1 MNRTEFLDTLRSQ
14 LSGQMHEGKV
24 AAHVRYYEDYIQS
37 QVRSGRDE
45 QQVLAELGDPR
56 LIARTLLDTDV
67 DDGQADYAEYS
78 TYSDETE
85 DTQSSGGKH
94 AHVWRFDTWYSKL
107 LGVVGLLIIVF
118 LLFHILV
125 AVIPFFAV
133 LAVILF
139 ILSLIKTGING
150 LRHFLEERFFNEQ
163 YNNRRIKTVTRKFLS
178 DH

>member
-1 MNRTEFLDTLRSQ
+1 MNRAEFLDTLRSQ

-37 QVRSGRDE
+37 QVRSGRNE
-45 QQVLAELGDPR
+45 QDVLTELGDPR

-67 DDGQADYAEYS
+67 DDGQEDYAEYS
-78 TYSDETE
+78 TYSENAGDTE
-85 DTQSSGGKH
+85 NVSGNH
-94 AHVWRFDTWYSKL
+94 TRVWRFDTWYSKL
-107 LGVVGLLIIVF
+107 LGIVLLLIIVF

-139 ILSLIKTGING
+139 IISLIK
-150 LRHFLEERFFNEQ
+150 
-163 YNNRRIKTVTRKFLS
+163 NRS
-178 DH
+178 

>member
-14 LSGQMHEGKV
+14 LAGQMHEGKV

-37 QVRSGRDE
+37 QVRSGRNE
-45 QQVLAELGDPR
+45 QEVLAELGDPR

-67 DDGQADYAEYS
+67 DNGQADYAEYS
-78 TYSDETE
+78 TYSDDTE
-85 DTQSSGGKH
+85 DTQSTGGKNV
-94 AHVWRFDTWYSKL
+94 HVWRFDTWYSKL
-107 LGVVGLLIIVF
+107 LGVVILLIIVF

-139 ILSLIKTGING
+139 IVSLIK
-150 LRHFLEERFFNEQ
+150 
-163 YNNRRIKTVTRKFLS
+163 NRS
-178 DH
+178 

>member
-45 QQVLAELGDPR
+45 QQVLDELGDPR

-67 DDGQADYAEYS
+67 DNGQLDYEEYS
-78 TYSDETE
+78 TYSD
-85 DTQSSGGKH
+85 DAQNTQSSSRNH
-94 AHVWRFDTWYSKL
+94 VHVWRFDTWYSKL
-107 LGVVGLLIIVF
+107 LGVVILLIVVF

-133 LAVILF
+133 LALILF
-139 ILSLIKTGING
+139 ILSLMG
-150 LRHFLEERFFNEQ
+150 LVVN
-163 YNNRRIKTVTRKFLS
+163 KLS
-178 DH
+178 K

>member
-1 MNRTEFLDTLRSQ
+1 MNRTEFLDTLRNQ

-45 QQVLAELGDPR
+45 
-56 LIARTLLDTDV
+56 LDTDV
-67 DDGQADYAEYS
+67 DNGQLDYEEYS
-78 TYSDETE
+78 TYSD
-85 DTQSSGGKH
+85 DSQNAQGMGKEH
-94 AHVWRFDTWYSKL
+94 VHVWRFDTWYSKL
-107 LGVVGLLIIVF
+107 LGVVLLLIVVF

-139 ILSLIKTGING
+139 ILSLIK
-150 LRHFLEERFFNEQ
+150 
-163 YNNRRIKTVTRKFLS
+163 NRN
-178 DH
+178 

>member
-45 QQVLAELGDPR
+45 QQVLDELGDPR

-67 DDGQADYAEYS
+67 DNGQLDYEEYS
-78 TYSDETE
+78 TYSD
-85 DTQSSGGKH
+85 DAQNTQSSSRNH
-94 AHVWRFDTWYSKL
+94 VHVWRFDTWYSKL
-107 LGVVGLLIIVF
+107 LGVVILLIVVF

-133 LAVILF
+133 LALNFV
-139 ILSLIKTGING
+139 
-150 LRHFLEERFFNEQ
+150 
-163 YNNRRIKTVTRKFLS
+163 YCVTDKKSELT
-178 DH
+178 

>member
-1 MNRTEFLDTLRSQ
+1 MNRAEFLDTLRSQ

-37 QVRSGRDE
+37 QVRSGRNE
-45 QQVLAELGDPR
+45 QDVLTELGDPR

-67 DDGQADYAEYS
+67 DDGQEDYAEYS
-78 TYSDETE
+78 TYSENAGDTE
-85 DTQSSGGKH
+85 NVSGH
-94 AHVWRFDTWYSKL
+94 YTRVWRFDTWYSKL
-107 LGVVGLLIIVF
+107 LGIVLLLIIVF

-139 ILSLIKTGING
+139 IISLIK
-150 LRHFLEERFFNEQ
+150 
-163 YNNRRIKTVTRKFLS
+163 NRS
-178 DH
+178 

>member
-1 MNRTEFLDTLRSQ
+1 MNRAEFLDTLRSQ

-37 QVRSGRDE
+37 QVRSGRNE
-45 QQVLAELGDPR
+45 QDVLTELGDPR

-67 DDGQADYAEYS
+67 DDGQKDYAEYS
-78 TYSDETE
+78 TYSENAGDTE
-85 DTQSSGGKH
+85 NVSGNYTR
-94 AHVWRFDTWYSKL
+94 VWRFDTWYSKL
-107 LGVVGLLIIVF
+107 LGIVLLLIIVF

-139 ILSLIKTGING
+139 IISLIK
-150 LRHFLEERFFNEQ
+150 
-163 YNNRRIKTVTRKFLS
+163 NRS
-178 DH
+178 

>member
-67 DDGQADYAEYS
+67 DNGQLDYEEYS
-78 TYSDETE
+78 TYSD
-85 DTQSSGGKH
+85 DSQSAQGNAGGEH
-94 AHVWRFDTWYSKL
+94 VHVWRFDTWYSKL
-107 LGVVGLLIIVF
+107 LGVVLLLIVVF

-139 ILSLIKTGING
+139 IVSLIK
-150 LRHFLEERFFNEQ
+150 
-163 YNNRRIKTVTRKFLS
+163 NRN
-178 DH
+178 

>member
-45 QQVLAELGDPR
+45 QQVLDELGDPR

-67 DDGQADYAEYS
+67 DNGQLDYEEYS
-78 TYSDETE
+78 TYSD
-85 DTQSSGGKH
+85 DAQNTQSSSRNH
-94 AHVWRFDTWYSKL
+94 VHVWRFDTWYSKL
-107 LGVVGLLIIVF
+107 LGVVILLIVVF

-133 LAVILF
+133 LALILF
-139 ILSLIKTGING
+139 
-150 LRHFLEERFFNEQ
+150 
-163 YNNRRIKTVTRKFLS
+163 YCVTDKKSELT
-178 DH
+178 

>member
-1 MNRTEFLDTLRSQ
+1 MNRAEFLDTLRSQ

-37 QVRSGRDE
+37 QVRSGRNE
-45 QQVLAELGDPR
+45 QDVLTELGDPR

-67 DDGQADYAEYS
+67 DDGQEDYAEYS
-78 TYSDETE
+78 TYSENAGDTE
-85 DTQSSGGKH
+85 NVSGNYTR
-94 AHVWRFDTWYSKL
+94 VWRFDTWYSKL
-107 LGVVGLLIIVF
+107 LSIVLLLIIVF

-139 ILSLIKTGING
+139 IISLIK
-150 LRHFLEERFFNEQ
+150 
-163 YNNRRIKTVTRKFLS
+163 NRS
-178 DH
+178 

>member
-1 MNRTEFLDTLRSQ
+1 MNRAEFLDTLRSQ

-37 QVRSGRDE
+37 QVRSGRNE
-45 QQVLAELGDPR
+45 QDVLTELGDPR

-67 DDGQADYAEYS
+67 DDGQEDYAEYS
-78 TYSDETE
+78 TYSENAQDTE
-85 DTQSSGGKH
+85 NVSGNYTR
-94 AHVWRFDTWYSKL
+94 VWRFDIWYSKL
-107 LGVVGLLIIVF
+107 LGIVLLLIIVF

-139 ILSLIKTGING
+139 IISLIK
-150 LRHFLEERFFNEQ
+150 
-163 YNNRRIKTVTRKFLS
+163 NRS
-178 DH
+178 